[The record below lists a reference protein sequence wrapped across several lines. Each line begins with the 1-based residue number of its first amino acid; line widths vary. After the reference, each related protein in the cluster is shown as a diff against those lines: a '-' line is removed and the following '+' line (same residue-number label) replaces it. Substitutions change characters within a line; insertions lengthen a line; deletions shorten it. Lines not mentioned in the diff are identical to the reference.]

1 MSGGQIPSGGIEELS
16 SGHFI
21 SRLLLALEFCGF
33 ITVNLAGE
41 TIDTKFLNI
50 VVVICHR
57 APAAMSSS
65 LPSFSDFSSKFSE
78 KSLDAKD
85 AVKRLANLLQG
96 KRCDASVIGKWKQVM
111 NHPRSDSLCPL
122 LSGLGAP
129 TFVCG
134 IVDKLQTTLTISCEN
149 DGKNLRVIDKTL
161 ITKENVTE
169 SSLEGFGKSE
179 KRCKTKGGRKEYM
192 LSGNVKMDGTNQ
204 FVCRLITRGDGWWT
218 ISERCL
224 VEDGKYLRE
233 RNILKA
239 PGKKD
244 VVVDRYFERAPK

>member
-1 MSGGQIPSGGIEELS
+1 MTGYLRREWWS
-16 SGHFI
+16 STEWWHRRAFEWPFYFASSSCARILRFHNGKF
-21 SRLLLALEFCGF
+21 
-33 ITVNLAGE
+33 GE
-41 TIDTKFLNI
+41 IIDTNLNI
-50 VVVICHR
+50 VVVIFHR

-111 NHPRSDSLCPL
+111 NHPQSDSLCPL

-149 DGKNLRVIDKTL
+149 DGKNLRVIDRTL

-169 SSLEGFGKSE
+169 SSLEGSTNRADGSFTL
-179 KRCKTKGGRKEYM
+179 RVEY
-192 LSGNVKMDGTNQ
+192 
-204 FVCRLITRGDGWWT
+204 
-218 ISERCL
+218 
-224 VEDGKYLRE
+224 KYT
-233 RNILKA
+233 
-239 PGKKD
+239 
-244 VVVDRYFERAPK
+244 